1 MSSTEGDVLSTAV
14 DRVVFWLA
22 VAAQV
27 DTIRADIQNLVSM
40 VRPIADTQRAEGAIK
55 QHPLPAVA
63 IAAGF
68 GFLFWM
74 FTRR

>member
-1 MSSTEGDVLSTAV
+1 MSSTESDVLSTAV
-14 DRVVFWLA
+14 DRVLFWLA
-22 VAAQV
+22 VAAQI

-40 VRPIADTQRAEGAIK
+40 VRPIADKERAEDAIR
-55 QHPLPAVA
+55 QHPLSAVA